1 MQELIKNINGN
12 IFYISALDFQG
23 DNKKFYFTY
32 HLGGIYDGT
41 NKFDLVIN
49 KKWIDIVGMN
59 SVVEK
64 IEYILINPKR
74 AMVNKFGKLIKI
86 HKKLEFYR
94 KKQSE
99 KERQLFKDNLIK
111 EFKKIEN
118 AELTLIRKFR
128 LLNEIGKASA
138 MDYINDLIEM
148 NRYKL
153 EI

>member
-12 IFYISALDFQG
+12 IFYIEKLDFQG
-23 DNKKFYFTY
+23 DNKKFYITF
-32 HLGGIYDGT
+32 HSVKEFD
-41 NKFDLVIN
+41 KFDLVIN
-49 KKWIDIVGMN
+49 KKFANPVGR
-59 SVVEK
+59 
-64 IEYILINPKR
+64 EYLRKELEYVLSNP
-74 AMVNKFGKLIKI
+74 NKALANRFGKLIKI

-99 KERQLFKDNLIK
+99 KEEQLFKDNLIK

-128 LLNEIGKASA
+128 LLNEFGKARA
-138 MDYINDLIEM
+138 LNYIDDLIEM

-153 EI
+153 EV